1 MGQDC
6 VLSRGRS
13 ITCAKGRHATRN
25 CLQTTIDSGPST
37 SQVKHRFSKNSQ
49 DPHVA
54 KSDLGTKRIC
64 PTTGKKFYDLNKSPV
79 ISPYTGEVVPIAP
92 VAPPRAAR
100 GDAARAAAAAS
111 ANAAADTPEPAEVEE
126 VSLEEADAEE
136 NSGKVK
142 AVVPESEDD
151 IEIDETIE
159 DDDDDDSTF
168 IPDEEEG
175 DEDVTD
181 IIGDVGGDE
190 ET

>member
-1 MGQDC
+1 M
-6 VLSRGRS
+6 
-13 ITCAKGRHATRN
+13 
-25 CLQTTIDSGPST
+25 
-37 SQVKHRFSKNSQ
+37 
-49 DPHVA
+49 A

-92 VAPPRAAR
+92 VAPPRAMR
-100 GDAARAAAAAS
+100 GEAAARAAAA
-111 ANAAADTPEPAEVEE
+111 TEVVPEPAEAEE
-126 VSLEEADAEE
+126 RMVSLEEADAEE
-136 NSGKVK
+136 KTGKVK

-151 IEIDETIE
+151 IEVDETIE
-159 DDDDDDSTF
+159 DDEDDDSTF
-168 IPDEEEG
+168 IADDEEG